1 MLTYLFSY
9 LDRAPAGTILSKVAS
24 LEYHRYLPSANL
36 CYTTLYYTIL
46 CYTILC
52 YTILYS
58 ILYHTMLYYT
68 ILYYTILYCTILTI
82 LYYTILHYTTLY
94 YTILYYIVLYILW
107 DKRLYYAC
115 EKPLIQGKIKQ
126 FFYTTSEDC
135 LQSPLIV

>member
-46 CYTILC
+46 CYTIL
-52 YTILYS
+52 YS
-58 ILYHTMLYYT
+58 ILYYTMLYYT
-68 ILYYTILYCTILTI
+68 ILYYTYYTI
-82 LYYTILHYTTLY
+82 LYYTILYYTTLHYTTLHYTTLY
-94 YTILYYIVLYILW
+94 STIYILW
-107 DKRLYYAC
+107 DKRLYHAC
-115 EKPLIQGKIKQ
+115 EKPLIQDKIKQ

-135 LQSPLIV
+135 LQSSLIV